1 VAPTHRKH
9 KKPNELSVV
18 AFNRLIDGDVLL
30 GFNDEKSA
38 AIAAIYYAAKRSTH
52 WSARQKKKKLEYSFS

>member
-52 WSARQKKKKLEYSFS
+52 